1 MECQAVSLS
10 TPIEDL
16 QEEHLTSWVVMN
28 SILLAQEKVSM
39 MEGVASAGELERE
52 VQEFLDQEAAK

>member
-1 MECQAVSLS
+1 
-10 TPIEDL
+10 L